1 MVFLQMCEKKD
12 LKNLQRSGL
21 LRCSHCGINHLSPE
35 LRVAAQRSNIQSFG
49 LCSFR
54 LQCNAEPGDCPGCV
68 KVLVGLAC
76 GEQAWAL
83 LPRSL
88 SCESNY
94 YREKTLEVE
103 ISTQVCVC
111 LCIYM
116 VRESLL
122 LSRKLLQEQHVQ
134 NPLTLLLKCR

>member
-1 MVFLQMCEKKD
+1 MCLYRSLCWNSPTLFLQMCEKKD
-12 LKNLQRSGL
+12 LRNLQRSGL

-54 LQCNAEPGDCPGCV
+54 LKRNAEPGDCPCWV

-94 YREKTLEVE
+94 YGKKHLKLKFRLKY
-103 ISTQVCVC
+103 VCVC
-111 LCIYM
+111 VYIWCGNRY
-116 VRESLL
+116 V
-122 LSRKLLQEQHVQ
+122 
-134 NPLTLLLKCR
+134 